1 MYFIKYETILTILLD
16 IHFYTFS
23 LLNIQIFVFT
33 KNFIIF
39 LFSWEVTTSSN
50 ILNFSANT
58 YRPSSNARATNRATI
73 PRQKLWK
80 VSILICSDANYR
92 AFTRA
97 IGSDPSKKKVHTE
110 ATRATLEPVRRVSH
124 VCSRGRTCP
133 GACRWRLRFAPARA
147 ATDAIWS
154 WIVTQWPA
162 YNRLRSKASDRFL
175 ILVAWKWKNNFFLG
189 GGGGELFKRII
200 RGIIIKNLI

>member
-1 MYFIKYETILTILLD
+1 MWKEDTRRIYPSRILIRQSRAFSEASISLIEIDNYISLIFLQSSNRIKNISNPLFIVFYKIRNNFDNLTW
-16 IHFYTFS
+16 YSFS

-58 YRPSSNARATNRATI
+58 NRATI
-73 PRQKLWK
+73 PRQKMWK

-110 ATRATLEPVRRVSH
+110 ATRATLEPVRRVTR
-124 VCSRGRTCP
+124 V
-133 GACRWRLRFAPARA
+133 FAR
-147 ATDAIWS
+147 
-154 WIVTQWPA
+154 
-162 YNRLRSKASDRFL
+162 
-175 ILVAWKWKNNFFLG
+175 
-189 GGGGELFKRII
+189 
-200 RGIIIKNLI
+200 